1 VKLYQDWYKRRFE
14 VLPGITG
21 LWQVNGRNQVC
32 FAEMVRM
39 DTHYIE
45 NLSLWLDLWIILK
58 TPLEMTRGKGA
69 G

>member
-32 FAEMVRM
+32 FDEMVCM
-39 DTHYIE
+39 NIHYIE

-58 TPLEMTRGKGA
+58 TPLEMARGKGA